1 VSINLSYNNKPRK
14 LLEIKRE
21 ESLKVNMIQIKVKD
35 KRYKLMLKKV
45 NKSKINNLIKMIN
58 QESKGNSVKNKGL
71 RPQIRLKKL
80 ILFQMQLTKQG
91 SLENQI

>member
-1 VSINLSYNNKPRK
+1 MSINLNYNNKPRK

-21 ESLKVNMIQIKVKD
+21 ESLKVNMTQIKVKD
-35 KRYKLMLKKV
+35 KRYKLILKKV
-45 NKSKINNLIKMIN
+45 NKSKINNLKKMIN
-58 QESKGNSVKNKGL
+58 QESKENSVKNKGL

>member
-1 VSINLSYNNKPRK
+1 MSINLSYNNKPRK

-58 QESKGNSVKNKGL
+58 QESKENSVKNKGL

>member
-58 QESKGNSVKNKGL
+58 QESKENSVKNKGL